1 MRPAS
6 HSPLRRWK
14 QYRDACEVQGLKGY
28 VRYMTPGGATV
39 NDNRI
44 PEYRNARVDIP
55 SLVNAVH
62 SALDGNWTSLEAT
75 YETRLAEEMTRR
87 AREIKEITEKEK
99 RETQNK

>member
-1 MRPAS
+1 
-6 HSPLRRWK
+6 
-14 QYRDACEVQGLKGY
+14 
-28 VRYMTPGGATV
+28 MTPGGATV

-87 AREIKEITEKEK
+87 AREILRRPYTEKEK